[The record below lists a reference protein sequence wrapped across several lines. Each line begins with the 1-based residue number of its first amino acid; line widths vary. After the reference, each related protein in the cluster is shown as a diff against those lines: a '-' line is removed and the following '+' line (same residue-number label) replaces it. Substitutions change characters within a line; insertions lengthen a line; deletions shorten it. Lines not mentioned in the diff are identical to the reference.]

1 VSRFLPPAGDRYA
14 KLKASQQ
21 RLWFSADENDLWIV
35 AMALVLDET
44 LVARDGDF
52 RTIEVLALVES
63 PDPIPPEESASGRR
77 YAPRTLAASAS
88 QLCAC
93 R

>member
-1 VSRFLPPAGDRYA
+1 MIRFLPPAGDRYA

-35 AMALVLDET
+35 AMALVLDAT

-52 RTIEVLALVES
+52 RTIEGLAQV
-63 PDPIPPEESASGRR
+63 GVV
-77 YAPRTLAASAS
+77 
-88 QLCAC
+88 
-93 R
+93 